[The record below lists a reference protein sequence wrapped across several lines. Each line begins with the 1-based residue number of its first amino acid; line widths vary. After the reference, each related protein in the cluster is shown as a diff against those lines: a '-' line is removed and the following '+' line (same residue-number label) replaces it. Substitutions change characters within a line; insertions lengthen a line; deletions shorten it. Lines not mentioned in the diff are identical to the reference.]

1 MAKRNVVAKKKVVKK
16 NIARGVV
23 YISATFNNTNI
34 TITDEMGNVICWS
47 TAGGLGFK
55 GSKKSTPY
63 AAQQAVE
70 SALSKAKEHG
80 VKEVGIKVQGP
91 GSGRETAIKSVGAT
105 EGVKV
110 LWIKDITPLLI
121 MVADPLKEEECKEA
135 LWQDIEV
142 Q

>member
-70 SALSKAKEHG
+70 SALSKAREHG
-80 VKEVGIKVQGP
+80 VKEVGIK
-91 GSGRETAIKSVGAT
+91 
-105 EGVKV
+105 
-110 LWIKDITPLLI
+110 
-121 MVADPLKEEECKEA
+121 
-135 LWQDIEV
+135 
-142 Q
+142 

>member
-91 GSGRETAIKSVGAT
+91 GSGRETVIKSVGAT

-110 LWIKDITPLLI
+110 LWIKDITPLPHNGCRPPKRRR
-121 MVADPLKEEECKEA
+121 V
-135 LWQDIEV
+135 
-142 Q
+142 